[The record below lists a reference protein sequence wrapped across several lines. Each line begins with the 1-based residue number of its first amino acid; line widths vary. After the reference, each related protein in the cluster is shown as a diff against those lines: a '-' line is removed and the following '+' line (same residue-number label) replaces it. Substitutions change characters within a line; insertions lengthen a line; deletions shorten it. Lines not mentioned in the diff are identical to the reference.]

1 MMKIKWINIEKCEIK
16 CEFRICYNSLFTF
29 GNKRAI
35 MKTIVSE
42 QKFRT
47 FE

>member
-16 CEFRICYNSLFTF
+16 CEIRIYTNFLFTF
-29 GNKRAI
+29 RNKRAI

-47 FE
+47 FA